1 MNSGN
6 GSFLCT
12 FLPEK
17 PQTAQKIQS
26 RPNKTSKGQQRPIKA
41 YQGHERPKQ
50 QKCVFSSIIYL
61 IQAGKG
67 IIMPKKV
74 LFKIL
79 NFHETCITNRTAHL
93 FRG

>member
-26 RPNKTSKGQQRPIKA
+26 RRNKASKGQQRPIKA
-41 YQGHERPKQ
+41 YQGHERAKQ

-61 IQAGKG
+61 IQAAKG

-74 LFKIL
+74 LFKKL
-79 NFHETCITNRTAHL
+79 NFHETCITNRTLVL
-93 FRG
+93 FS